1 MSQLFYS
8 QVNTAVQRELIAR
21 GTVRTKDNSTAA
33 FDFMLGKI
41 ANVEI
46 QAFNSV
52 PTAESTPISDF
63 GTLGGTTVLNDSYRP
78 TGPLGY
84 LNDAVRP
91 AHRIPPFITNVS
103 VSVNDQSKMYINKA
117 TISIKILDA
126 TTDLDRMEEIYCAPG
141 RYIRMRIAHPDSA
154 ILSGLTLLDSQ
165 NTSLPTTDKLKELFP
180 GVDLSNL
187 RKMNEYYFSGR
198 ISTFSYS
205 YVDDGS
211 IDLTI
216 EAIGTTNTYLDVQTT
231 MASIIEKTP
240 TATATAN
247 QTENLYTLLLNQISA
262 IEQKINTDQGKLEF
276 EYLVSDTTDQSI
288 LIGIPYKIE
297 NSNTPSTVRMV
308 SLGYFINFLNGNF
321 MEKVGAKIICNDAV
335 CNSNTFYPKLVSAD
349 PLHVF
354 LWPGTGNS
362 LTNTYYF
369 DASND
374 PSTNNSIAQQNSV
387 NPVQTPLKFFPNIK
401 AVTGGFLAQD
411 GKAYPSRIYINI
423 ELIRAILD
431 EITEKKEPTIKK
443 LLEIL
448 SAHIQTNTGNAI
460 KMVLVQ
466 DPIIESALLYTD
478 SSYVDTNLSVKE
490 FSVPAFP
497 ALTGRSVIRNFSLTA
512 NVPNSIKNMIFGVQS
527 AGSGTQKQVAYTGY
541 IYASTETKLELQ
553 EKWKQDY
560 ETHNRGLAIAKNNKA
575 LKPIDLEAIKL
586 LQAAL
591 EKYVTYF
598 TDDIKKSM
606 NSTKA
611 IFPMD
616 LEFTIDG
623 INGFKFG
630 DVLQFD
636 GLPKRY
642 TDSYVFTVISVTHE
656 VNTNGEWT
664 TTLKCNPRVRIK

>member
-46 QAFNSV
+46 QAFDNN
-52 PTAESTPISDF
+52 PTAESKPLAGF
-63 GTLGGTTVLNDSYRP
+63 GTLGGSTVLNDSYRP

-84 LNDAVRP
+84 LNDTVRP
-91 AHRIPPFITNVS
+91 SHRIPPFITNVS

-126 TTDLDRMEEIYCAPG
+126 TTDLDQMEEIYCAPG

-154 ILSGLTLLDSQ
+154 ILSGLTLADSQ
-165 NTSLPTTDKLKELFP
+165 NTQLPTTDKLKQLFP

-198 ISTFSYS
+198 ISTFNYSYS
-205 YVDDGS
+205 EDGS

-231 MASIIEKTP
+231 IASINEKTP
-240 TATATAN
+240 TGTTPTS
-247 QTENLYTLLLNQISA
+247 QTDNLYSLLLNSVKT
-262 IEQKINTDQGKLEF
+262 IEQDLNAQGKTEF
-276 EYLVSDTTDQSI
+276 EYLLSDTTDQSVI
-288 LIGIPYKIE
+288 VGIPYKVE
-297 NSNTPSTVRMV
+297 NANTPATVRMV
-308 SLGYFINFLNGNF
+308 SLGYFINFLNTNF
-321 MEKVGAKIICNDAV
+321 MDKVGAKIICTDAV
-335 CNSNTFYPKLVSAD
+335 CNSNTFYPKLVSAS
-349 PLHVF
+349 PTQIL
-354 LWPGTGNS
+354 LWPGTNNS

-369 DASND
+369 DASAD

-387 NPVQTPLKFFPNIK
+387 TPVNTPMKFFPNVK

-411 GKAYPSRIYINI
+411 GKAYPARIYINI
-423 ELIRAILD
+423 ELIRGIVD
-431 EITEKKEPTIKK
+431 KIKNDPTIKE
-443 LLEIL
+443 LLKQLGAE
-448 SAHIQTNTGNAI
+448 IQTNTGNAI

-466 DPIIESALLYTD
+466 DPLVESALLYTD
-478 SSYVDTNLSVKE
+478 SAYIDTNLSVEE

-497 ALTGRSVIRNFSLTA
+497 SFSGRSVIRNFTLSA
-512 NVPNSIKNMIFGVQS
+512 NVPNSVKNMIFGVVS
-527 AGSGTQKQVAYTGY
+527 GASGTQKQVAYNGY
-541 IYASTETKLELQ
+541 IYASAEVKKQLE
-553 EKWKQDY
+553 EEWKKSY
-560 ETHNRGLAIAKNNKA
+560 ETNNKGLAIAKNNKA
-575 LKPIDLEAIKL
+575 LKPIDDEATKL
-586 LQAAL
+586 LQLAL

-606 NSTKA
+606 NSTKV

-623 INGFKFG
+623 LNGFKFG

-642 TDSYVFTVISVTHE
+642 LDAYVFTVIGISHE
-656 VNTNGEWT
+656 VSTSGEWT
-664 TTLKCNPRVRIK
+664 TTLKCNPRVRIKS